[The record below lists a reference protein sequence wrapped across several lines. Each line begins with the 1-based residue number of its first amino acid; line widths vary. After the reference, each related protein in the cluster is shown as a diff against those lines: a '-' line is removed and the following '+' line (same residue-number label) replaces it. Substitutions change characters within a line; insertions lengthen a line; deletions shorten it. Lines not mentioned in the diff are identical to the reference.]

1 MKAAVIT
8 EPGGPDVLKIMEV
21 ADPIPGPDD
30 ILIDVKASA
39 LNRADTLQ
47 RQGGYPAPPGSPSD
61 ICLLYTSP
69 SPRDS

>member
-21 ADPIPGPDD
+21 EDPSPGPDD

-39 LNRADTLQ
+39 LNRA
-47 RQGGYPAPPGSPSD
+47 
-61 ICLLYTSP
+61 CLLYTS
-69 SPRDS
+69 DSADDS